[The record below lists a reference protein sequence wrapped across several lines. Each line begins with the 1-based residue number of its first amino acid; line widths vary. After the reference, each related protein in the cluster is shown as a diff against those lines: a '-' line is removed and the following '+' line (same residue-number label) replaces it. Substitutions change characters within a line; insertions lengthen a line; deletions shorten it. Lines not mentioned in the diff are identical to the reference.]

1 MNLFALNF
9 STYIKYLRLNSL
21 ADGLKECMVSSY
33 EEISAKM
40 DEGTLNRTV
49 ASTNMNNTSSRA
61 HTIVGIT
68 FVQKVFLASSYIQ
81 IPIPIFS

>member
-1 MNLFALNF
+1 MQAIRPLKTPSEKCFISFLTNADMITN
-9 STYIKYLRLNSL
+9 YIL

-61 HTIVGIT
+61 HTIVGVT
-68 FVQKVFLASSYIQ
+68 FVQKVTFC
-81 IPIPIFS
+81 

>member
-1 MNLFALNF
+1 
-9 STYIKYLRLNSL
+9 
-21 ADGLKECMVSSY
+21 MVASY
-33 EEISAKM
+33 DEISAKM

-68 FVQKVFLASSYIQ
+68 FVQKVIIFMN
-81 IPIPIFS
+81 PIVIVSCKFKRKC